1 MREFYSQ
8 FGSITDIIVMRDP
21 TTKRSRGF
29 GFVTFTTKTE
39 VDEAMKQRPHVI
51 DGKTVD
57 PKRAVPRDDKNR
69 SESNVSTKRLYVS
82 GIREDHTEDMLSDY
96 FSKFGVVTKSEIILD
111 KATQKPRGFGF
122 VTFDDHDSVDQC
134 VLQKSHM
141 VNGHRCDV
149 RKGLSKDEMSKAQMN
164 RDRETRGGR
173 SRDGQRGGYNG
184 GAGGWGGPA
193 QRGGP
198 GGWGG
203 PGGQGGYG
211 GGSVSKLPIYF
222 LNTFVF
228 QIMAAGEVS
237 KDKVVGEELLNS
249 KEDGVDS
256 SSKEAGEVHNN
267 NKEAGEDL
275 NSKVDG
281 ADNKADREAGDSN
294 PELSSGPMLKE
305 ETETTNSFPT
315 SSVTEKSNVFE
326 HLCSLSVPIFFSVIS
341 SSKILYLPV
350 IHYYHRFY
358 QQFNFIIYYLLRMN
372 AEFELNFMFLNKSI
386 FFVILTVWTHA
397 NALTKIRSESVQS
410 WQESLEWLSQDV
422 R

>member
-1 MREFYSQ
+1 MTAVDNKNENGGGDGTLEPESMRKIFVGGLTSNTTDDMMREFYSQ
-8 FGSITDIIVMRDP
+8 FGTITDIIVMRDP

-29 GFVTFTTKTE
+29 GFVTFTGKTE

-82 GIREDHTEDMLSDY
+82 GVREDHTESMLTEY
-96 FSKFGVVTKSEIILD
+96 FSKFGAVTKSEIILD

-149 RKGLSKDEMSKAQMN
+149 RKGLSKDEMSKAQVN

-184 GAGGWGGPA
+184 GGGGSGWGGPAA

-203 PGGQGGYG
+203 PGGGGGQGGYG
-211 GGSVSKLPIYF
+211 GDYGGWGGQQQGGWGGP
-222 LNTFVF
+222 
-228 QIMAAGEVS
+228 QQGGWGGQPQQQGGWGGQQAG
-237 KDKVVGEELLNS
+237 GW
-249 KEDGVDS
+249 G
-256 SSKEAGEVHNN
+256 GPQQQ
-267 NKEAGEDL
+267 G
-275 NSKVDG
+275 G
-281 ADNKADREAGDSN
+281 WGGQ
-294 PELSSGPMLKE
+294 PQQQGGWGGQSG
-305 ETETTNSFPT
+305 
-315 SSVTEKSNVFE
+315 
-326 HLCSLSVPIFFSVIS
+326 
-341 SSKILYLPV
+341 
-350 IHYYHRFY
+350 
-358 QQFNFIIYYLLRMN
+358 QQQW
-372 AEFELNFMFLNKSI
+372 A
-386 FFVILTVWTHA
+386 HA
-397 NALTKIRSESVQS
+397 QGGNRNY
-410 WQESLEWLSQDV
+410 
-422 R
+422 

>member
-8 FGSITDIIVMRDP
+8 FGEITDIIVMRDP

-29 GFVTFTTKTE
+29 GFVTFSGKTE
-39 VDEAMKQRPHVI
+39 VDAAMKQRPHII

-82 GIREDHTEDMLSDY
+82 GVREDHTEDMLTEY
-96 FSKFGVVTKSEIILD
+96 FTKYGTVTKSEIILD

-184 GAGGWGGPA
+184 GGGGGGGWGGPA

-198 GGWGG
+198 GAYGG
-203 PGGQGGYG
+203 PGGGGQGGYG
-211 GGSVSKLPIYF
+211 GDYGGGWGQQGGGGQGGWGGPQQQQGGGGWGQQGGGGQGGWGGPQQQQQGGWGGPQQGGGGGGWGGQGQQQGGWGGQS
-222 LNTFVF
+222 
-228 QIMAAGEVS
+228 
-237 KDKVVGEELLNS
+237 
-249 KEDGVDS
+249 
-256 SSKEAGEVHNN
+256 
-267 NKEAGEDL
+267 
-275 NSKVDG
+275 G
-281 ADNKADREAGDSN
+281 A
-294 PELSSGPMLKE
+294 
-305 ETETTNSFPT
+305 
-315 SSVTEKSNVFE
+315 
-326 HLCSLSVPIFFSVIS
+326 
-341 SSKILYLPV
+341 
-350 IHYYHRFY
+350 
-358 QQFNFIIYYLLRMN
+358 QQW
-372 AEFELNFMFLNKSI
+372 A
-386 FFVILTVWTHA
+386 HA
-397 NALTKIRSESVQS
+397 QGGNRNY
-410 WQESLEWLSQDV
+410 
-422 R
+422 